1 MINGHCMVMFS
12 APAILPSTVAGI
24 DGMGSSMTQ
33 LNSPNDIFVT
43 TNGTLYVADY
53 NNKRIQIFGPSNT
66 TALLSQI
73 GMGSPITVC
82 VDNASN
88 YYVTE
93 IQSPNNRI
101 SKWPSNQTILT
112 LFNAYG
118 IAIDSGK
125 NLYLSTLS
133 NTTIFW
139 NATSSKNTTI
149 VSASMGLR
157 GPRHLYLDE
166 ENQALYIADSQNN
179 RIVKFHL
186 GVGNLT
192 VVAGGHGAGTATNQ
206 LSYPAGVCV
215 SKRDG
220 TMYVADTNNNRIQ
233 KWMVNGTV
241 GVTVVGNTNGT
252 SGNGA
257 YELNGPYSVALN
269 TAETFLYVA
278 DSNNNRIQ
286 RISLC

>member
-1 MINGHCMVMFS
+1 MFS
-12 APAILPSTVAGI
+12 APGILPSTVAGT
-24 DGMGSSMTQ
+24 DGMGTSMKQ
-33 LNSPNDIFVT
+33 LNTPNDIFVT

-53 NNKRIQIFGPSNT
+53 NNKRIQVFGPTNT
-66 TALLSQI
+66 TALLSQA
-73 GMGSPITVC
+73 GMGSPITIC

-93 IQSPNNRI
+93 IQSSSNRI

-118 IAIDSGK
+118 IAMDSSK

-133 NTTIFW
+133 DTIIFW
-139 NATSSKNTTI
+139 NATSNKNTTI
-149 VSASMGLR
+149 VSASMGLT

-179 RIVKFHL
+179 RIVKFRL
-186 GVGNLT
+186 GANNLT
-192 VVAGGHGAGTATNQ
+192 VVAGGHGAGTAANQ
-206 LSYPAGVCV
+206 LNYPAGVSL

-220 TMYVADTNNNRIQ
+220 TIYVADTNNNRIQ
-233 KWMVNGTV
+233 KWTTNGSV

-269 TAETFLYVA
+269 AAETFLYVV

-286 RISLC
+286 RISLCY